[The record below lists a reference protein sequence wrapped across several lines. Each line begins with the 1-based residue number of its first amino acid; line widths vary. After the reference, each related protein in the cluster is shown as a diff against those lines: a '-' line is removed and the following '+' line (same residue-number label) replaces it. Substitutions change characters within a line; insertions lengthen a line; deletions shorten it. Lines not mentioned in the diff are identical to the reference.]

1 MLAVRELTRYS
12 SASGQEGSRAEKHG
26 REKSFL
32 SVWWRSLKGRG
43 GAKVGNRKKGR
54 EVNTLNKNFIKF
66 SVWFL

>member
-1 MLAVRELTRYS
+1 MLTVRELTRYS

-43 GAKVGNRKKGR
+43 GPRWGIGIGRKRGEKGKR
-54 EVNTLNKNFIKF
+54 SEHIE
-66 SVWFL
+66 